1 MKKIELSKDDYK
13 DIKYIIEI
21 SKAIHNIYEELLNLE
36 IKGLKNS
43 KQYKDLFLKLQ
54 ALINIENDKL
64 INLIQYGTKIDA
76 LMQYLISL
84 INEFKPDPILI
95 AISNDKENYPV
106 KRLIFKLRY
115 FNMILP
121 SLYTENNPNL
131 SSLFDLEL
139 YFKSTQE
146 EIIRDIKTVS
156 NLIESFDTDVFTFF
170 LTMLQ
175 AKIKSPFFIGS
186 KQELIKAKYNFSYI
200 FPSFERVAAYY
211 SMDAP
216 KDIYLYRELMTDLLQ
231 HFNQAH
237 LEGLRHNTEV
247 LYAGVAE
254 DETERLLN
262 LKSDDYSNPKI
273 QVEAM
278 MSEIYLRSIFKVL
291 PTDLINE
298 LTDNFHSSYENG
310 TFPYSEYKKSI
321 ELVTSAYRLRKKD
334 NIKTLTVTLKG

>member
-1 MKKIELSKDDYK
+1 MKRIELSKDDYK
-13 DIKYIIEI
+13 DIKYVIEI
-21 SKAIHNIYEELLNLE
+21 SKAIYKIYEELLNLE

-43 KQYKDLFLKLQ
+43 KQYKDLFFKLQ
-54 ALINIENDKL
+54 SLINIENDKL

-76 LMQYLISL
+76 LMHYLISL
-84 INEFKPDPILI
+84 INGFNPDPILI

-146 EIIRDIKTVS
+146 KIIRDIKTVS

-175 AKIKSPFFIGS
+175 AKIKSPFFISS
-186 KQELIKAKYNFSYI
+186 KRELIKAKYNFSYI
-200 FPSFERVAAYY
+200 FPSFERVAAHY

-216 KDIYLYRELMTDLLQ
+216 KEIYLSTELMTDLLR
-231 HFNQAH
+231 HFNKAN

-273 QVEAM
+273 QVETM
-278 MSEIYLRSIFKVL
+278 MREIYLRSIFKVL
-291 PTDLINE
+291 PDDIINE
-298 LTDNFHSSYENG
+298 LNDNFHSFYESDS
-310 TFPYSEYKKSI
+310 FPYRKYKKSI
-321 ELVTSAYRLRKKD
+321 ELITSAYHLRKKN
-334 NIKTLTVTLKG
+334 NIKALTVTLKG